1 MKHQDDIPL
10 YRIGDYAHFMGVSTD
25 LLKHYE
31 KLNLI
36 HSETARNG
44 YRYYSFQQS
53 AALLEC
59 MRLQNYGLSLREMHS
74 ALYESSFGDI
84 KMLLDDKIDDMEK
97 RLRFQQLV
105 IDEHRRIS
113 QWMEMMQDRVTH
125 ITIKESESIYFLP
138 QSRQRDFIQD
148 ERITALLPAW
158 VDAMPMVKSCR
169 MIPDASSGQLPSWGL
184 AVTQSQLE
192 ALQLPLNDAVQRIDG
207 GPFVHAHFRHRIA
220 DGIPQEG
227 SAPELTELIRSHNLR
242 PGCSILL
249 FSMMRME
256 MEHDRTT
263 CGWLCAPLAEAPL
276 STS

>member
-1 MKHQDDIPL
+1 MKHQDNIPL
-10 YRIGDYAHFMGVSTD
+10 YRIGDYSHFMGVSTD

-31 KLNLI
+31 KLDLI

-84 KMLLDDKIDDMEK
+84 KTLLDGKIDDMEK

-113 QWMEMMQDRVTH
+113 QWMEMMQDRTTH
-125 ITIKESESIYFLP
+125 ITIKESEPIYFLP

-169 MIPDASSGQLPSWGL
+169 LIPDESSGQLPYWGL

-192 ALQLPLNDAVQRIDG
+192 ALQLPLNDVVQRIES
-207 GPFVHAHFRHRIA
+207 GPFVHAHFRHHVA
-220 DGIPQEG
+220 DDISQDD
-227 SAPELTELIRSHNLR
+227 SAPKLTELIRSHNLR
-242 PGCSILL
+242 PGCNILL
-249 FSMMRME
+249 FAMMHME

-263 CGWLCAPLAEAPL
+263 CGWLCAPLAESPL